1 MYSHGLEMRKYA
13 SNGVQE
19 LVFDIDEV
27 QTTLLRLELSADNIK
42 FTRTVASGALKKVE
56 MVDNVT

>member
-1 MYSHGLEMRKYA
+1 MRKYA